1 MLIDK
6 ALKIQ
11 PKNIKAISVKINILE
26 EKGQFVEAS
35 KLKEKNKKEL
45 ELYSK
50 RDVYQ
55 SSNLKS
61 SLNIQYKTI
70 NSEDIGSVSIN
81 KLVQSTNIKTKS
93 FIHSDTVLLGGGGFG
108 EVYRNNLT
116 IELSAQLN
124 VLKNLTKQKLK

>member
-61 SLNIQYKTI
+61 SFNIQFRQ
-70 NSEDIGSVSIN
+70 
-81 KLVQSTNIKTKS
+81 L
-93 FIHSDTVLLGGGGFG
+93 TVK
-108 EVYRNNLT
+108 
-116 IELSAQLN
+116 I
-124 VLKNLTKQKLK
+124 

>member
-11 PKNIKAISVKINILE
+11 PKNIKTISVKINILE

-45 ELYSK
+45 EWYSK

-61 SLNIQYKTI
+61 SLNI
-70 NSEDIGSVSIN
+70 
-81 KLVQSTNIKTKS
+81 NIRQL
-93 FIHSDTVLLGGGGFG
+93 TVK
-108 EVYRNNLT
+108 
-116 IELSAQLN
+116 I
-124 VLKNLTKQKLK
+124 

>member
-61 SLNIQYKTI
+61 SLNI
-70 NSEDIGSVSIN
+70 
-81 KLVQSTNIKTKS
+81 NIRQL
-93 FIHSDTVLLGGGGFG
+93 TVK
-108 EVYRNNLT
+108 
-116 IELSAQLN
+116 I
-124 VLKNLTKQKLK
+124 